1 MSICIT
7 TKTPSI
13 NKQLLISIQLNKQ
26 EIFELIALILKL
38 NKLNNY
44 QLKSVH

>member
-1 MSICIT
+1 MT

-38 NKLNNY
+38 NKLNN
-44 QLKSVH
+44 H